1 MKNLQIE
8 VHKFGGSSLSTVKQV
23 KAVAEFVA
31 NTAKANDIIVVSANG
46 DVTDLLK
53 ACVDGD
59 DKSWHA
65 LHDYIIGL
73 AKELDI
79 SDNLVLSI
87 QSELEKIQLGINSA
101 SLDYENT
108 VAFGEQW
115 SAKILTELVNSAE
128 SNLGSGVDC
137 HYLYAPDYLRLNEGD
152 QLEEFDPKFS
162 DAAFNNLYQRLPKS
176 KFIATGFLASD
187 VDGQLTTL
195 GRNGSDYSATVFA
208 ALVDAKAVTIWTDV
222 DGIYSADPNIIKDA
236 VRLDDLS
243 LTEAQVLSELGANV
257 LHQKTIMPL
266 KYKNI
271 PANIKHSDFA
281 RPSGTVL
288 VQNSSCK
295 KPVKTITIKERL
307 FEIKINNI
315 TEANARLVQ
324 DGLYHKQVATFAT
337 HYDKEADELTLFA
350 VEDDV
355 EKCASTI
362 ESLGFTPK
370 VENNKLALLS
380 LVGRELRQNREV
392 IAKFLKRLVQFDVHY
407 IHYPTNS
414 HALCVLVDNQVARDL
429 LKDLHS
435 TFFQLEP
442 SMPIVVLGYGNI
454 GKQFIEILKNKK
466 STIEARVNKKLSLV
480 AVANSRNYAF
490 DENCLT
496 KVDEN
501 VLASSL
507 TNDKNQLLATLAPYK
522 NKELV
527 IIDMTASQEIAQEYL
542 QFAENKWHIISA
554 NKIAP
559 SDPSFSDKVRAL
571 IESNNRY
578 WLTNTTAGAGLPVQ
592 AAIEKLVESG
602 DEIEAVSGIFSGSLS
617 WLFGEYDGSK
627 EFSELLKVA
636 KENAF
641 TEPDPREDLSGQDV
655 IRKIRILAQ
664 ELGFNQARESF
675 SSALP
680 QEFFTGSIDDFWN
693 KSEQWDEHIQEL
705 FKKSQAE
712 NKVIR
717 YIATLTK
724 ETLSLE
730 LLAIDSKHA
739 FANLN
744 PCDNIFLIQSKW
756 YQDNPL
762 IIQGPGAGR
771 EVTAAG
777 VINDLCDLLR
787 KV

>member
-8 VHKFGGSSLSTVKQV
+8 VHKFGGSSLSTPDQV
-23 KAVAEFVA
+23 KAVANFVA
-31 NTAKANDIIVVSANG
+31 STAKVNDIVVVSANG
-46 DVTDLLK
+46 NVTDLLK
-53 ACVDGD
+53 ACVEGEGKSWDLLNDYVLGLTLSLNIGD
-59 DKSWHA
+59 D
-65 LHDYIIGL
+65 
-73 AKELDI
+73 
-79 SDNLVLSI
+79 LVASI
-87 QSELEKIQLGINSA
+87 KSELSA
-101 SLDYENT
+101 IKKGVESCSLSYEET
-108 VAFGEQW
+108 VARGEQW
-115 SAKILTELVNSAE
+115 SAKILTELVRNAE
-128 SNLGSGVDC
+128 IANGSGAEC
-137 HYLYAPDYLRLNEGD
+137 YYLYAPDFLRLNEGD
-152 QLEEFDPKFS
+152 QLEEFDTNFS
-162 DAAFNNLYQRLPKS
+162 DTAFNELYSRLPNA

-187 VDGQLTTL
+187 PDGNLTTL

-208 ALVDAKAVTIWTDV
+208 ALVDAKTVTIWTDV
-222 DGIYSADPNIIKDA
+222 DGIYSADPNLIKDA

-271 PANIKHSDFA
+271 PANIKHSDFE

-288 VQNSSCK
+288 VQNSSCR
-295 KPVKTITIKERL
+295 KPVKTITIKEKL
-307 FEIKINNI
+307 LEITINNI
-315 TEANARLVQ
+315 TEANARTVQ
-324 DGLYHKQVATFAT
+324 DALYHKQIATYAT
-337 HYDKEADELTLFA
+337 HYDKEADELTLFV
-350 VEDDV
+350 VENEV
-355 EKCASTI
+355 AKCVSVI
-362 ESLGFTPK
+362 ESLGILPNVDK
-370 VENNKLALLS
+370 NQLALIS
-380 LVGRELRQNREV
+380 LVGRDLRQNRQV

-414 HALCVLVDNQVARDL
+414 HALCVLVDNSVARDL

-442 SMPIVVLGYGNI
+442 SIPIVVLGYGNI

-466 STIEARVNKKLSLV
+466 ETIEQRVNKKLSLV

-496 KVDEN
+496 KVDESI
-501 VLASSL
+501 LASSL
-507 TNDKNQLLATLAPYK
+507 TNNKNQLLDTLAPYK

-527 IIDMTASQEIAQEYL
+527 IVDMTASEEIAQEYL
-542 QFAENKWHIISA
+542 QFAANKWHIISA
-554 NKIAP
+554 NKIAA
-559 SDPSFSDKVRAL
+559 SDPELSSEIRSLIDK
-571 IESNNRY
+571 NNRY

-602 DEIEAVSGIFSGSLS
+602 DEVEAVSGIFSGSLS
-617 WLFGEYDGSK
+617 WLFGEYDGTQA
-627 EFSELLKVA
+627 FSELLKIA
-636 KENAF
+636 KDNAF

-664 ELGFNQARESF
+664 ELDFNNAQENF
-675 SSALP
+675 VSALP
-680 QEFFTGSIDDFWN
+680 QEFFTGSIDDFWS
-693 KSEQWDEHIQEL
+693 KSKEWDSYIQEL
-705 FKKSQAE
+705 FTKSQSE

-724 ETLSLE
+724 ESLSLE
-730 LLAIDSKHA
+730 LLSIDSKHA

-744 PCDNIFLIQSKW
+744 PCDNIFLIKSKW